1 MPAKIFASP
10 PPDRTRKK
18 VQATTLLEM
27 KCRLPPQPMTIKTFR
42 SNKQST
48 RLFPCRI
55 MLLPAME
62 QYKLSVFSY
71 FHVVP
76 CTIRIPDGSDST
88 KDVTKL
94 PKIYRFHKNLHQR
107 VKNGD
112 DGCSPFVID
121 ATRFGVTGAR
131 DSFLFYSSSIK
142 IASQGWDST
151 YLPLDCARSVV
162 LLCLRSE
169 IFSVLLQT
177 N

>member
-1 MPAKIFASP
+1 
-10 PPDRTRKK
+10 
-18 VQATTLLEM
+18 M
-27 KCRLPPQPMTIKTFR
+27 KYRLPKKIKTFR
-42 SNKQST
+42 TST
-48 RLFPCRI
+48 IDYSHCRI

-76 CTIRIPDGSDST
+76 CTIQFPTDQILQ
-88 KDVTKL
+88 DVTKL